1 MDFSKIRS
9 YLFLGLLAG
18 VSIVF
23 LFILKPFA
31 YSIFWAAVIA
41 ALFYPVY
48 KKINKHLN
56 HPNLSTTITLVA
68 VIVSIIVPLLI
79 IGTLLVRESITLY
92 AAATNGDRINKTM
105 DKIVNVIKHNPLTAG
120 LNIDESF
127 WTEKFSEIGTRLAD
141 KVFVTVTNITQDSLI
156 FIGLFILM
164 LYSLFYFIRDGEK
177 MLKKLMILLPLGDL
191 YETKLYTKF
200 TTAANS
206 IIKGTLIVGTIQGAL
221 GGILFAIT
229 GVEGALIWGVIMV
242 LFSIIPGVGSSI
254 IWLPAGIIQILL
266 GNVWQGILILVVG
279 TLLISTIDNILRPIL
294 VGKDLAMPPLIILF
308 STLGGLVLFDA
319 SGFIIGPIIAALFLA
334 FWDMYQEYF
343 KKELANN

>member
-1 MDFSKIRS
+1 MDFTKIRG

-18 VSIVF
+18 VSILF
-23 LFILKPFA
+23 AFILKPFA
-31 YSIFWAAVIA
+31 YSIFWAAIIA

-48 KKINKHLN
+48 LKINKYLN
-56 HPNLSTTITLVA
+56 HPNLSTVITLSA
-68 VIVSIIVPLLI
+68 VVMSIIVPFLI
-79 IGTLLVRESITLY
+79 IGTLLVRESIMLY
-92 AAATNGDRINKTM
+92 ATATGGDRFQQTL
-105 DKIVNVIKHNPLTAG
+105 DKIVYIIKNNPITAG

-127 WTEKFSEIGTRLAD
+127 WAEKFSEAGARLAD
-141 KVFVTVTNITQDSLI
+141 KVFTTISNITQDSLI

-177 MLKKLMILLPLGDL
+177 MLKKLMYLLPLGDR
-191 YETKLYTKF
+191 YETMLYKKF
-200 TTAANS
+200 TTAASS
-206 IIKGTLIVGTIQGAL
+206 IIKGTLIVGGIQGFL
-221 GGILFAIT
+221 GGVTFAIA
-229 GVEGALIWGVIMV
+229 GIEGALIWGIIMI
-242 LFSIIPGVGSSI
+242 LFSIIPGIGSSI

-266 GNVWQGILILVVG
+266 GNVWQGVFILIVG
-279 TLLISTIDNILRPIL
+279 ALLISTIDNILRPIL

-343 KKELANN
+343 RKELDNN